1 VATHTRDAKTLELIV
16 RHGEGREM
24 TRIVGFTEC
33 RPETRYQFKV
43 AKMVPHR
50 FLEGT
55 FLETRSLRQD
65 QC

>member
-1 VATHTRDAKTLELIV
+1 
-16 RHGEGREM
+16 M
-24 TRIVGFTEC
+24 TRIVAFTEC